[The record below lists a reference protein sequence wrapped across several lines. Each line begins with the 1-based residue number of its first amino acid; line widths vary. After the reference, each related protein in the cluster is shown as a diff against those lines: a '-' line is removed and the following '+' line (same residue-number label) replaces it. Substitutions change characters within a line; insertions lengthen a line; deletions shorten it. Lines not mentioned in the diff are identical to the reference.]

1 VKLKEPQKVSK
12 EEILRKVEKVI
23 SSKVG
28 IVKNVIEITRANS
41 EPPIFSTC
49 CRLCNTLS
57 FMDNKCFMR
66 HGAAG
71 LTKEDAL
78 IAGVSEALERYC
90 SGFYDDRDLLYSS
103 FKDIKNQAVQPEK
116 FALFSSKQYRD
127 ENFPFSPFTDVKKI
141 NWVKGFS
148 LISEREI
155 MIPAQMVFLPYR
167 YREDETIISYPTST
181 GLSCRSSLEEAI
193 LYGLYEVI
201 ERDGFILF
209 WMLRPDVSK
218 LRIDSLS
225 RLKELFEERYNLPN
239 WKHYI
244 CDITSDISI
253 PIFFTLSLGEM
264 DFGTA
269 VCVGASS
276 NLSSLK
282 AVSKSLLES
291 AQATSFLLYKL
302 GEEKKIYKE
311 DFSDVGDFDDHG
323 EFYTRMPEYQFVFD
337 FITDSNNFIVEEDL
351 KELSTESIIGNLKVI
366 LNILKAKEM
375 DVIIID
381 LTTQDVR
388 DEGFYVVKVIVPELI
403 PLHGNHNFP
412 FKGSKRLV
420 EVPKKWG
427 KNLRREELNP
437 FPHPFP

>member
-1 VKLKEPQKVSK
+1 MKLKEPQKVSK
-12 EEILRKVEKVI
+12 KEILKRVEKVI

-41 EPPIFSTC
+41 EPPIFSTSC
-49 CRLCNTLS
+49 QLCNTLS
-57 FMDNKCFMR
+57 FMDNKCFPR

-78 IAGVSEALERYC
+78 IAGVSEAIERYC
-90 SGFYDDRDLLYSS
+90 SGFYNDKDLLLSS
-103 FKDIKNQAVQPEK
+103 FKAIKNHAVQPEK
-116 FALFSSKQYRD
+116 FALFSSKQYKD
-127 ENFPFSPFTDVKKI
+127 ENFPFSPFTNDTKI
-141 NWVKGFS
+141 NWVNGFS
-148 LISEREI
+148 LISERETI
-155 MIPAQMVFLPYR
+155 VPAQMVFLPYR
-167 YREDETIISYPTST
+167 YRKDETIISYPTST

-201 ERDGFILF
+201 ERDAFILF
-209 WMLRPDVSK
+209 WMSRPDVPK
-218 LRIDSLS
+218 LRTD
-225 RLKELFEERYNLPN
+225 RLDKLENLFRQRFNLQN
-239 WKHYI
+239 WKYFI
-244 CDITSDISI
+244 CDITSDIFV
-253 PIFFTLSLGEM
+253 PIFFTLALGEM

-302 GEEKKIYKE
+302 GEEKKLYKE
-311 DFSDVGDFDDHG
+311 DFSDVKDFDDHG

-337 FITDSNNFIVEEDL
+337 FITDSNNFIVEENL
-351 KELSTESIIGNLKVI
+351 EELSTGSIVGDIKRI
-366 LNILKAKEM
+366 LSILREKKM
-375 DVIIID
+375 DVIIVN
-381 LTTQDVR
+381 LTTSDVK
-388 DEGFYVVKVIVPELI
+388 DIGFNVVKVIVPQLI

-427 KNLRREELNP
+427 KKLAEKELNL